1 MGTTLKSRSFGRHA
15 RTRLK
20 IGAGLIAAALLLA
33 GGACE
38 WRQEKAPAAGHPTPS
53 TAPGAPSA
61 IPPAAPPLSAEARRL
76 TDTARF
82 LAGLPAEAD
91 GAFAALCRTEAWK
104 RYAKAIAAQWSR
116 FETGASKMRTWAAR
130 ELEKS
135 ADPAL
140 PVFYPFGGPDAAF
153 VDIFVP
159 GAKEAVLVGLEEAGS
174 VPRVETFEAG
184 DLDAEFALYLKSLDD
199 LLGLS
204 FFRTNDMKE
213 DLANRTIDGVV
224 PIMLLLLAR
233 SDKQI
238 LSVEFGQLTA
248 DGGFAPASSKP
259 TAAAIGFRGAGNA
272 DAHTLLYISADLYDG
287 KFLKNTGLRKYIE
300 MNLTPCFTFMKS
312 ASYLMQKSFFGAIR
326 RTILDISSAVLQDD
340 SAIPY
345 KFYDPKAWDVT
356 LYGRYDGPIKLFK
369 DDFEQ
374 ELFDAFRKRPDIRP
388 LGFRFGYSPVSCLLL
403 AVKKK

>member
-1 MGTTLKSRSFGRHA
+1 MGWMGTTLKSRLSCRRARGRFKFG
-15 RTRLK
+15 
-20 IGAGLIAAALLLA
+20 IGLIAAALLLA

-38 WRQEKAPAAGHPTPS
+38 WRQERVAAAGHPVPS
-53 TAPGAPSA
+53 QVK
-61 IPPAAPPLSAEARRL
+61 AAPAVAPLSAEARRL

-82 LAGLPAEAD
+82 LAGLSLEAD
-91 GAFAALCRTEAWK
+91 GPFAALCRTDAWQ
-104 RYAKAIAAQWSR
+104 RYAKAIAAQWTR
-116 FETGASKMRTWAAR
+116 FETGAAKMRVWAKR
-130 ELEKS
+130 ELDQA

-153 VDIFVP
+153 VDIFLP
-159 GAKEAVLVGLEEAGS
+159 RAKVAVLVGLEDVGS
-174 VPRVETFEAG
+174 VPPPEAFG
-184 DLDAEFALYLKSLDD
+184 TESLEAEFGLYLKSLDD

-224 PIMLLLLAR
+224 PIILLLLAR
-233 SDKQI
+233 LDKDI
-238 LSVEFGQLTA
+238 LSIEFGELDA
-248 DGGFAPASSKP
+248 DGGFGAATAKP
-259 TAAAIGFRGAGNA
+259 TAVTIGFRGTGDAS
-272 DAHTLLYISADLYDG
+272 AHTLLYVSADLYDG
-287 KFLKNTGLRKYIE
+287 KFLKNAGLRKFIE

-326 RTILDISSAVLQDD
+326 KTILKVSAAVLQDD

-345 KFYDPKAWDVT
+345 KYYDPKAWEVT

-374 ELFDAFRKRPDIRP
+374 ELFDAFRTRTDIRP
-388 LGFRFGYSPVSCLLL
+388 LGFRFGYTPVSCLLL